1 MNKNNSFRTRG
12 TTKNKVQSSGL
23 LNIVL
28 KVQTTVIRQEI
39 KVIQIQKKEVK
50 LLLFADDM
58 AVYIE
63 NPIDSIKNL
72 FVLVTEFSKVVGY
85 KVNIQKSIAFLYTS
99 NEISERDTKKKILF
113 TIAMTTKTEIK
124 YLGINITKVVEDL
137 YSENYGT
144 LTKRN

>member
-1 MNKNNSFRTRG
+1 MGQKLKVLPLRSGTRQG
-12 TTKNKVQSSGL
+12 CLFSPL
-23 LNIVL
+23 LFNIVL

-85 KVNIQKSIAFLYTS
+85 KVNIQKSIAFLYTN
-99 NEISERDTKKKILF
+99 NEQSEKETKKK
-113 TIAMTTKTEIK
+113 
-124 YLGINITKVVEDL
+124 
-137 YSENYGT
+137 SHSQ
-144 LTKRN
+144 

>member
-1 MNKNNSFRTRG
+1 
-12 TTKNKVQSSGL
+12 
-23 LNIVL
+23 
-28 KVQTTVIRQEI
+28 
-39 KVIQIQKKEVK
+39 
-50 LLLFADDM
+50 M

-99 NEISERDTKKKILF
+99 NEISERETKKKILF